1 MVDSPDQSPS
11 LGPIGED
18 SPELEST
25 YNVPGIYVNRF
36 YLAGLGT
43 NVRLTFGEQ
52 RVQGGKVD
60 MRTSVV
66 MTVAD
71 VLQLKSIIDLMIQN
85 IQYTDMSQ
93 VNSPDIKSAESDG

>member
-1 MVDSPDQSPS
+1 MVESSDQSTS
-11 LGPIGED
+11 FGQIGED

-25 YNVPGIYVNRF
+25 YSVPGVFVNRF

-43 NVRLTFGEQ
+43 NVRITFGEQ
-52 RVQGGKVD
+52 RIQGGKVD

-71 VLQLKSIIDLMIQN
+71 VIQLKEIIDLMIQS
-85 IQYTDMSQ
+85 IQYTDSSQ
-93 VNSPDIKSAESDG
+93 MNTSSADPG